1 MTLVNRPDT
10 VPAEGALDA
19 GGPPALT
26 GRRRTWALLR
36 ADRGWWIGVSLL
48 AAIVAASTIGPMIL
62 GRAEGQLFRDQMPL
76 DGSAL
81 PPNDMFLLGTDR
93 AGHDLLSELMYAGRA
108 TLMVGIAANL
118 AAVVFGTLVGLV
130 AGYVRVAS
138 FGSFRG
144 RRIDVPVESLLMRVT
159 DIALAFPVL
168 LLAIAVTTVVRPSL
182 AVVALVIASVLWTT
196 TARLVHT
203 RVVQVRSAD
212 FITAA
217 VAQGVGER
225 RIIRRQ
231 ILPHVAPLVSVLLPL
246 GVATTILFEA
256 SLSYLGAGAPASS
269 PTWGFMITDGA
280 ASIRSDPRLPLLP
293 GLAIACTVLAFTL
306 IGDAIE
312 SALDPRRTIH

>member
-1 MTLVNRPDT
+1 MVVQLD
-10 VPAEGALDA
+10 ALDA
-19 GGPPALT
+19 GERPGLT
-26 GRRRTWALLR
+26 GRSRTWSLLR
-36 ADRGWWIGVSLL
+36 VDPGWWIGITLL
-48 AAIVAASTIGPMIL
+48 AAIVIATTLGPLIV
-62 GRAEGQLFRDQMPL
+62 GRAQGQLFRDQMPL

-93 AGHDLLSELMYAGRA
+93 AGHDLLSELLYAGRA
-108 TLMVGIAANL
+108 TLLVGIAANVAAL
-118 AAVVFGTLVGLV
+118 ALGTLVGLV
-130 AGYVRVAS
+130 AGYVRVARL
-138 FGSFRG
+138 GPVGG
-144 RRIDVPVESLLMRVT
+144 RQVTIPVEDLLMRIT

-182 AVVALVIASVLWTT
+182 GVVVIVIASVLWTT

-203 RVVQVRSAD
+203 QVVQVRSAD

-217 VAQGVGER
+217 VAMGVGQR
-225 RIIRRQ
+225 RIIRRH

-246 GVATTILFEA
+246 GVAATILFEA

-280 ASIRSDPRLPLLP
+280 ASMRTDPRLPLLP

-312 SALDPRRTIH
+312 SAMDPRRTVR